1 MIDYPTWLRM
11 QELHE
16 RDKLHAV
23 QIARELGLAP
33 RTVRTWLG
41 QPYRMRKQARRASQL
56 DPFKGK
62 IMGWLKQHPYTAVQ
76 LLDLLREEGFHGGIS
91 VLRDYVQQV
100 RPSSKEAYLTL
111 SFAPGECAQV
121 DWGMWDMIPVGNT
134 RRRLSFFVMV
144 LGYSRMAYV
153 EFTLGQSQE
162 HFLACHRHAFEFFGG
177 IPEKIMCDNCKTAV
191 LSHPRGLV
199 PVFNP
204 RYADFAA
211 HYGFAIKACNV
222 RKGNEK
228 GMVENAVGYVKHNFL
243 AGRPLAVFDSL
254 NPAIRLWLEN
264 TANVRLHARTRQR
277 PVDLFVAEKA
287 ALRPLPAHPYDCAL
301 VQGALVNSQFRV
313 RVEGNRYS
321 VPARHA
327 GRKLLLKL
335 YPERLCLYDGQ
346 ALVAEHLRSYE
357 RGGDF
362 ELPEHA
368 QPVLE
373 RKRKANEHQLFKRFL
388 ALSPRAPEYYRQLAE
403 RKLSW
408 RSHLRKIM
416 ALADAYGA
424 DKVARALD
432 DALAFGA
439 FSSDYIANILEQR
452 ERRLPDPGP
461 LTLIRQQDQLEIEL
475 PDPDLSIYEPT
486 TGDPA
491 HEPPQHPDPA

>member
-1 MIDYPTWLRM
+1 MIDYPTWTRM

-16 RDKLHAV
+16 RDKLNAA
-23 QIARELGLAP
+23 QIARVLGLAP
-33 RTVRTWLG
+33 RTVRTWLK
-41 QPYRMRKQARRASQL
+41 QPYRPRRQARRSSKL

-62 IMGWLKQHPYTAVQ
+62 IMGWLGQHRYSAVQ
-76 LLDLLREEGFHGGIS
+76 ILELLRAEGFEGGIS
-91 VLRDYVQQV
+91 VVKEYVQQV

-121 DWGMWDMIPVGNT
+121 DWGMWDPIPVGST

-162 HFLACHRHAFEFFGG
+162 HFLSCHRHAFEFFGG
-177 IPEKIMCDNCKTAV
+177 VPEKIMCDNCKTAV
-191 LSHPRGLV
+191 LSHTRGL
-199 PVFNP
+199 PPMLNP

-211 HYGFAIKACNV
+211 HYGFTIKACNV
-222 RKGNEK
+222 RKANEK

-243 AGRPLAVFDSL
+243 AGRPLTEFDSL
-254 NPAIRLWLEN
+254 NPAIRLWMDQ
-264 TANVRLHARTRQR
+264 TANVRQHARTRQR
-277 PVDLFVAEKA
+277 PLDLFVAEKA
-287 ALRPLPAHPYDCAL
+287 ALRPLSVQPYDCAL
-301 VQGALVNSQFRV
+301 VQSALVNSQFRV
-313 RVEGNRYS
+313 RVDGNRYS
-321 VPARHA
+321 VPGRYA

-335 YPERLCLYDGQ
+335 YPDQLCLYDTQ
-346 ALVAEHLRSYE
+346 TLVAEHLRSYE
-357 RGGDF
+357 RGGDL
-362 ELPEHA
+362 ELAEHA
-368 QPVLE
+368 KPVLE
-373 RKRKANEHQLFKRFL
+373 RKRRANEHQIFKRFL
-388 ALSPRAPEYYRQLAE
+388 ALSPRAQEYYRQLAE

-408 RSHLRKIM
+408 RLHLRKIM

-461 LTLIRQQDQLEIEL
+461 LNLIRKQDQLEINL
-475 PDPDLSIYEPT
+475 PDPDLSIYDPQPGEPQ
-486 TGDPA
+486 P
-491 HEPPQHPDPA
+491 

>member
-1 MIDYPTWLRM
+1 MIDYPTWTRM

-16 RDKLHAV
+16 RDKLNAA
-23 QIARELGLAP
+23 QIARVLGLAP
-33 RTVRTWLG
+33 RTVRTWLK
-41 QPYRMRKQARRASQL
+41 QPYRPRRQARRSSKL

-62 IMGWLKQHPYTAVQ
+62 IMGWLGQHRYSAVQ
-76 LLDLLREEGFHGGIS
+76 ILELLRAEGFEGGIS
-91 VLRDYVQQV
+91 VVKEYVQQV

-121 DWGMWDMIPVGNT
+121 DWGMWDPIPVGST

-162 HFLACHRHAFEFFGG
+162 HFLSCHRHAFEFFGG
-177 IPEKIMCDNCKTAV
+177 VPEKIMCDNCKTAV
-191 LSHPRGLV
+191 LSHTRGL
-199 PVFNP
+199 PPMLNP

-211 HYGFAIKACNV
+211 HYGFTIKACNV
-222 RKGNEK
+222 RKANEK

-243 AGRPLAVFDSL
+243 AGRPLTEFDSL
-254 NPAIRLWLEN
+254 NPAIRLWMDQ
-264 TANVRLHARTRQR
+264 TANVRQHARTRQR

-287 ALRPLPAHPYDCAL
+287 ALRPLSVQPYDCAL
-301 VQGALVNSQFRV
+301 VQSALVNSQFRV
-313 RVEGNRYS
+313 RVDGNRYS
-321 VPARHA
+321 VPGRYA

-335 YPERLCLYDGQ
+335 YPDQLCLYDTQ
-346 ALVAEHLRSYE
+346 TLVAEHLRSYE
-357 RGGDF
+357 RGGDL
-362 ELPEHA
+362 ELAEHA
-368 QPVLE
+368 KPVLE
-373 RKRKANEHQLFKRFL
+373 RKRRANEHQIFKRFL
-388 ALSPRAPEYYRQLAE
+388 ALSPRAQEYYRQLAE

-408 RSHLRKIM
+408 RLHLRKIM

-461 LTLIRQQDQLEIEL
+461 LNLIRKQDQLEINL
-475 PDPDLSIYEPT
+475 PDPDLSIYDPQPGEPQ
-486 TGDPA
+486 P
-491 HEPPQHPDPA
+491 